1 MADNTKVLSV
11 SKKTGVSA
19 AVAGIIGAV
28 LLAEAGYVNHPS
40 DPGGETNYG
49 ITKQVA
55 VANGYYGP
63 MKSMPKEFA
72 WSVYYDQYLGKPG
85 YDKLLSHSVA
95 VVEELVDT
103 GVNTG
108 VSRSSTW
115 FQKALNALNRGGKDY
130 PTIAVDGK
138 VGKQAISA
146 YASLEKKR
154 GRVKACEM
162 VIKLVDAQ
170 QAMHYMSLTKL
181 SDFTPG
187 WVDHRIGN
195 VNLEKCKLPPEQ

>member
-1 MADNTKVLSV
+1 MTDNTKVLSV

-63 MKSMPKEFA
+63 MKSMPKDFA

-85 YDKLLSHSVA
+85 YDKLLPHSVA

-170 QAMHYMSLTKL
+170 QAIHYMSLTKL

>member
-1 MADNTKVLSV
+1 MADNTKVLNV
-11 SKKTGVSA
+11 TKKTGVSA

-63 MKSMPKEFA
+63 MKEMPKDFA

-85 YDKLLSHSVA
+85 YDKVLAYSPAVA
-95 VVEELVDT
+95 EELVDT
-103 GVNTG
+103 AVNTG
-108 VSRSSTW
+108 VSRSSLW
-115 FQKALNALNRGGKDY
+115 FQKALNSLNRGGKDY
-130 PTIAVDGK
+130 PSITVDGK
-138 VGKQAISA
+138 VGSSTIKA
-146 YASLEKKR
+146 YASLEKVR
-154 GRVKACEM
+154 GKVKACEM

-170 QAMHYMSLTKL
+170 QANHYMSLTKM

-187 WVDHRIGN
+187 WVQHRIGN
-195 VNLEKCKLPPEQ
+195 VDLKKCSQYQ

>member
-63 MKSMPKEFA
+63 MKDMPKDFA

-85 YDKLLSHSVA
+85 YDKVLAYSPAVA
-95 VVEELVDT
+95 EELVDT
-103 GVNTG
+103 AVNTG
-108 VSRSSTW
+108 VSRSSLW
-115 FQKALNALNRGGKDY
+115 FQKALNSLNRGGKDY
-130 PTIAVDGK
+130 PSITEDGK
-138 VGKQAISA
+138 VGSSTIKA
-146 YASLEKKR
+146 YASLEKVR
-154 GRVKACEM
+154 GKVKACEM

-170 QAMHYMSLTKL
+170 QANHYMSLTKM
-181 SDFTPG
+181 SDFAPG
-187 WVDHRIGN
+187 WVQHRIGN
-195 VNLEKCKLPPEQ
+195 VDLKKCSQYQ

>member
-1 MADNTKVLSV
+1 MATNQSKISTPTKVS
-11 SKKTGVSA
+11 G
-19 AVAGIIGAV
+19 AVAAIIGAI
-28 LLAEAGYVNHPS
+28 LIAEGGYVNHPS

-49 ITKQVA
+49 ITKEVA

-63 MKSMPKEFA
+63 MKQMPKDFA

-85 YDKLLSHSVA
+85 YDKLIDYSPA

-108 VSRSSTW
+108 VGRSSRW
-115 FQKALNALNRGGKDY
+115 FQTALNSLNRGGKDY
-130 PTIAVDGK
+130 PMLAIDGK
-138 VGKQAISA
+138 VGKQAIAA
-146 YASLEKKR
+146 YAALVKKR
-154 GRVKACEM
+154 GKVKACEM

-170 QAMHYMSLTKL
+170 QAAHYMSLTKL

-187 WVDHRIGN
+187 WIDHRIGN
-195 VNLEKCKLPPEQ
+195 VDLAKCKL

>member
-1 MADNTKVLSV
+1 MTDNTKVLSV

-63 MKSMPKEFA
+63 MKSMPKDFA

-85 YDKLLSHSVA
+85 YDKLLPHSVA

-108 VSRSSTW
+108 ISRSSTW